1 MTDEDTKREGAYGLN
16 VGTYEEGLQYVGRP
30 GAVRSAPVAVNDAMI
45 RQFLAAVRDANP
57 IYWDAELAEKVC
69 GGPIAPP
76 ATLVSWV
83 TDFQWQPPSLE
94 APAPALLTA
103 VPMPGDS
110 MINIVSEIEFFD
122 HIRVGDRLQVV
133 EEVESI
139 SEEKVTKVGRGHFLT
154 VTARFHRESGELV
167 AVQRNVMLRFWTK
180 APR

>member
-1 MTDEDTKREGAYGLN
+1 MSDSEEKREGAYGLN
-16 VGTYEEGLQYVGRP
+16 VGTYEEGLQHVGKP
-30 GAVRSAPVAVNDAMI
+30 GTVRHGPVPVNDAMI
-45 RQFLAAVRDANP
+45 RQFLSAVRDANP
-57 IYWDAELAEKVC
+57 IYWDAELAQQMC

-83 TDFQWQPPSLE
+83 TEFGWQPPSL
-94 APAPALLTA
+94 PPPPQALLTA

-122 HIRVGDRLQVV
+122 HIRVGDRLTVE

-154 VTARFHRESGELV
+154 VVARFRRDNGELV
-167 AVQRNVMLRFWTK
+167 ALQRNVMLRFWTE
-180 APR
+180 ARS